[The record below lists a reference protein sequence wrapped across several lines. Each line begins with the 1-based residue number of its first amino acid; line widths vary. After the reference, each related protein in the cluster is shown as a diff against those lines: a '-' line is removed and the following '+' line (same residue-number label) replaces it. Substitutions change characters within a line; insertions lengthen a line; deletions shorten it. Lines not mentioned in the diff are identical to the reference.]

1 MYTTTIYLLAGTL
14 VLLGWSCCRL
24 LPRLPDSGGVT
35 GLRFWLALLLVVA
48 LDRTLNTAF
57 FAVETS
63 MYDYEDAVLAFIEA
77 AVLFVV
83 TATALRLPAPEVT
96 SHGR

>member
-1 MYTTTIYLLAGTL
+1 MYTTTIYLLAGAL

-57 FAVETS
+57 FTVETS
-63 MYDYEDAVLAFIEA
+63 MYDYDDAVLAFVEA
-77 AVLFVV
+77 TVLFALT
-83 TATALRLPAPEVT
+83 TATLRAPT
-96 SHGR
+96 SEAKA

>member
-1 MYTTTIYLLAGTL
+1 MYSTTIYLLAGTL

-24 LPRLPDSGGVT
+24 LPRLPDSGGVK

-57 FAVETS
+57 FTVETS
-63 MYDYEDAVLAFIEA
+63 MYDYDDAVLAFIEA
-77 AVLFVV
+77 AMLFVV
-83 TATALRLPAPEVT
+83 TATALRLPSSEAKA
-96 SHGR
+96 